1 MSGGMDIHVSPLF
14 LQFGHHLISA
24 VSVHHTSNTKGRYNP
39 THAREAAGKPVD
51 SDFGEALRQG
61 CTAVAVVQVEA
72 HEMERRR
79 DELDRSRREELRG
92 RGAGYVALHPFRQ
105 RERWR
110 DHRRQVEGCEYRE
123 AVTSGEQGVGD
134 RRDRAR

>member
-1 MSGGMDIHVSPLF
+1 M
-14 LQFGHHLISA
+14 
-24 VSVHHTSNTKGRYNP
+24 
-39 THAREAAGKPVD
+39 ARERKRTQSSGTLLYRDGPHRVEVLIVHPSGWYNRAAPWSIPKGVAND
-51 SDFGEALRQG
+51 GEALEDAG
-61 CTAVAVVQVEA
+61 
-72 HEMERRR
+72 
-79 DELDRSRREELRG
+79 RREELRG